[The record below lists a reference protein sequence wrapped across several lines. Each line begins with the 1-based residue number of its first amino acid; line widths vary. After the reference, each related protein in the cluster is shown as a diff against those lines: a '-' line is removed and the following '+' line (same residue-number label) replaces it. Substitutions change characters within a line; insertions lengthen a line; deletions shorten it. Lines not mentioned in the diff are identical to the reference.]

1 MSINTRPMTAD
12 EFLMMP
18 DDGMLHELIRGE
30 VTTMPLPGGRHG
42 KIALKIGRRVG
53 DFVEKH
59 DLGETFAAETGFLI
73 ERNPDTVRGP
83 DVSFVRQERLA
94 EITNPDKHVP
104 FAPDLAVEVVS
115 PSDRPAE
122 VAEKVEAWLATGAR
136 QVWVVDPRNRTVT
149 IHVAGLAERTLTA
162 EDTLEGGE
170 ILPGFTCKVSDFFD

>member
-1 MSINTRPMTAD
+1 MSVNTRTMTAD
-12 EFLMMP
+12 EFLNMP

-42 KIALKIGRRVG
+42 EIALEIGRLIGNHVKAHR
-53 DFVEKH
+53 
-59 DLGETFAAETGFLI
+59 LGKTYAAETGFLI
-73 ERNPDTVRGP
+73 ERGPDTVRGP
-83 DVSFVRQERLA
+83 DVSFVRQERLV

-115 PSDRPAE
+115 PSDRSAE

-136 QVWVVDPRNRTVT
+136 MVWVVEPRYRTMT
-149 IHVAGLAERTLTA
+149 IHVAGLENRTLTA
-162 EDTLEGGE
+162 EDTLQGGE